1 MTYPKLDWQRRFDP
15 RSLNYTVRKQVGPNL
30 RTRTCMWKRS
40 LWLDQGQEGACT
52 GFGFSHVLGTT
63 PRKYVKQTIDD
74 AFARHR
80 YERAKQ
86 CDEWPG
92 EDYDGSSVLG
102 AMQAGKQDGLVSA
115 YSWCTTMDEIKH
127 AVSYLGPIEI
137 GIDWYESMFDVD
149 SEGFVRIGS
158 SQIAGGH
165 AIQVGG
171 IDVTKG
177 AFRLDNSWGKDW
189 GRNGSAWI
197 TFTDME
203 QLLHQQGE
211 FCLPKKYRP

>member
-15 RSLNYTVRKQVGPNL
+15 RSLNYTVRKTVGPNL
-30 RTRTCMWKRS
+30 RSRTCQWKRT

-74 AFARHR
+74 AFAHQR
-80 YERAKQ
+80 YVRARQ

-92 EDYDGSSVLG
+92 EDYEGSSVLG
-102 AMQAGKQDGLVSA
+102 AMQAGKQDSLVSA
-115 YSWCTTMDEIKH
+115 YNWCTTMDEIKH

-149 SEGFVRIGS
+149 SEGFVRIGN

-165 AIQVGG
+165 ALQVGG
-171 IDVTKG
+171 IDLVRG

-203 QLLHQQGE
+203 QLLSQQGE